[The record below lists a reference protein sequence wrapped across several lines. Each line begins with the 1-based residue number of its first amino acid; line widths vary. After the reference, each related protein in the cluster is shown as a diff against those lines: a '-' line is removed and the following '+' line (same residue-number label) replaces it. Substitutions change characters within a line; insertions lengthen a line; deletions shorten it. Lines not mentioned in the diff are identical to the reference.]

1 MRVLIAGATG
11 LVGQGVLHET
21 LADPGVERV
30 ALLLRHPIER
40 DEARLQQLVV
50 KDFADLSSVETRLA
64 PYDACF
70 YCAGAVPVGTPE
82 SEYRRV
88 TLDLTLHVARAYA
101 RRNPQGR
108 FFYISGAGSN
118 PGSHIMQLRVKG
130 ETEQALQALPIAT
143 TMLRTG
149 GIQPVH
155 GEASPHPWLKPLYAV
170 AGPLM
175 GVGVKIAPALL
186 TTTAAV
192 GRAMLAL
199 ARMPDPPAVVENAE
213 INRLGGDGG

>member
-21 LADPGVERV
+21 LADPGVERI
-30 ALLLRHPIER
+30 ALLLRHSIER
-40 DEARLQQLVV
+40 DDARLRQLVV
-50 KDFADLSSVETRLA
+50 PDFADLSTVETQLA

-70 YCAGAVPVGTPE
+70 YCAGAMPPSL
-82 SEYRRV
+82 SEDEFRRV

-101 RRNPQGR
+101 QRNPSGR
-108 FFYISGAGSN
+108 FLYISGAASDTD
-118 PGSHIMQLRVKG
+118 SRIMPFRVKG
-130 ETEQALQALPIAT
+130 QTERALQSLPIAT
-143 TMLRTG
+143 VMLRTG

-155 GEASPHPWLKPLYAV
+155 GEASSHAWLKPLYALG
-170 AGPLM
+170 GPLM
-175 GVGVKIAPALL
+175 GLGVKIAPTML

-199 ARMPDPPAVVENAE
+199 ARMPDPPAIVENDE
-213 INRLGGDGG
+213 INRLGTNA